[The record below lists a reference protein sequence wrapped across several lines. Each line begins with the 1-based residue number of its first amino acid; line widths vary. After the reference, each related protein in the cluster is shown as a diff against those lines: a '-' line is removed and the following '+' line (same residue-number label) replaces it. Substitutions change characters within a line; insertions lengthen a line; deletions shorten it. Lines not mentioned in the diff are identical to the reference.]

1 MAENKLND
9 NGKKKKEQGV
19 RNSFWKHAFDFIP
32 VGETVGYLKKE
43 AKYDQD
49 RTETHTV
56 FVTTL
61 M

>member
-1 MAENKLND
+1 M
-9 NGKKKKEQGV
+9 
-19 RNSFWKHAFDFIP
+19 DFFP
-32 VGETVGYLKKE
+32 VGETVGYLKTE

-49 RTETHTV
+49 RTEMRIV

>member
-1 MAENKLND
+1 ME
-9 NGKKKKEQGV
+9 KKKKEQGV
-19 RNSFWKHAFDFIP
+19 RNSFWKHAFDFFP

-49 RTETHTV
+49 RTETRTL